1 MLEPRLDSAPSDA
14 SGDPLGD
21 ISFTRDQILSRR
33 SWSPSRLSRLVD
45 RGTRDGLLTTGA
57 SGWKLTVSGAEEARL
72 VARNHRLWETYLILH
87 ADIAPNHVDRDADL
101 IEHVLEPDLISQLL
115 ESVSARYPQ
124 MEMPPSPHPLEPG
137 T

>member
-1 MLEPRLDSAPSDA
+1 M
-14 SGDPLGD
+14 
-21 ISFTRDQILSRR
+21 
-33 SWSPSRLSRLVD
+33 D
-45 RGTRDGLLTTGA
+45 RGTRDGLLTTVA